1 MTQPSSSDVTLLLQR
16 LTDGDQD
23 ALDQLIPLIYDE
35 LHRLAAFH
43 LQRERVDHTLQ
54 TTGLVH
60 EAYLRL
66 VDQKEAQWK
75 NRGHFFAVASQ
86 AMRRVLVDYARRHEA
101 VKRGNAVPKIPLDEA
116 LAFSQENTHQ
126 VLAIDEL
133 LEKLALLDPTESKI
147 VELRFFG
154 GLTVEET
161 AEVMDISPAT
171 VKREWSVAKAWL
183 LRELSKHAELAI
195 ANSSD
200 PDGNNLGTI
209 RTK

>member
-16 LTDGDQD
+16 LSDGDQD

-54 TTGLVH
+54 TTALVH

-66 VDQKEAQWK
+66 VDQKDVHWK
-75 NRGHFFAVASQ
+75 NRGHFFAVAAQ
-86 AMRRVLVDYARRHEA
+86 AMRRVLVDYARRHQA
-101 VKRGNAVPKIPLDEA
+101 VKRGSSLRKISLDEA
-116 LAFSQENTHQ
+116 IAISNETANQLL
-126 VLAIDEL
+126 VIDEL
-133 LEKLALLDPTESKI
+133 LNRLTSVDPQESRV

-161 AEVMDISPAT
+161 AEVMGISPAT
-171 VKREWSVAKAWL
+171 VKREWSVARAWL
-183 LRELSKHAELAI
+183 LREISKRSADV
-195 ANSSD
+195 SRGTRD
-200 PDGNNLGTI
+200 PSLGT
-209 RTK
+209 T

>member
-183 LRELSKHAELAI
+183 PASLASMR
-195 ANSSD
+195 SSQ
-200 PDGNNLGTI
+200 
-209 RTK
+209 